1 MGPNFIR
8 IEAKA
13 ENEKKSRSA
22 RRKYAMVGRHAGN
35 WAMRRKVICA
45 DPCSQIWA
53 RGEGV
58 GVHDGWYD
66 SKENMEQ

>member
-1 MGPNFIR
+1 
-8 IEAKA
+8 
-13 ENEKKSRSA
+13 
-22 RRKYAMVGRHAGN
+22 MVGRHAGN

-58 GVHDGWYD
+58 GVHNGWYD